1 MSPAR
6 TYDVLKDEFEYG
18 LIVAVTLGLLALAL
32 VARYLVQRRGLN
44 RAWYPP
50 APPPPPHAAPAQAE
64 ASSESPSPPSSP
76 AHHPPLESEAAN

>member
-6 TYDVLKDEFEYG
+6 TYDVLKEEFEYG

-32 VARYLVQRRGLN
+32 VARYLVQRRALN

-50 APPPPPHAAPAQAE
+50 VPPPPPAAAPPAE

-76 AHHPPLESEAAN
+76 AHHPPLTSEAAN